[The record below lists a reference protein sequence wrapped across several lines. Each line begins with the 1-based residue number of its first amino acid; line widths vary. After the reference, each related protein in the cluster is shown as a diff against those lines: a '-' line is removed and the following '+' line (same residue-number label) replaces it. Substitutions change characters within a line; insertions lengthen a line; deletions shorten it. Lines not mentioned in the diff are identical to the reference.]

1 MAFTLTTLSA
11 ACAASD
17 TTVLLAS
24 LSGVSVGSL
33 IGIDNEIMKVVA
45 PLPSAATVPVF
56 VLRGQDGSPQVAH
69 PISAQVKIGATQT
82 NLVTADWTQA
92 AAGAP
97 SVAPFP
103 AAFPR
108 QFASYSASGAITLPN
123 IGCDMVA
130 VLNGTGALAM
140 TLANP
145 TTEQDGS
152 RLIVAG
158 NGKAAHTVTYAAGLG
173 NVGATADVITFA
185 AAQAQSIELFAVGG
199 FWVGMG
205 MNTAVAGAG
214 ATINGVGLG

>member
-11 ACAASD
+11 AVAVND
-17 TTVLLAS
+17 TSILLTAIT
-24 LSGVSVGSL
+24 GVSVGSL
-33 IGIDNEIMKVVA
+33 LGIDNEIMKVVA
-45 PLPSAATVPVF
+45 PLPSSATVPVF

-152 RLIVAG
+152 RLTVVG

-173 NVGATADVITFA
+173 NVGATADVITFKA
-185 AAQAQSIELFAVGG
+185 DQSQAIDLIACGG
-199 FWVGMG
+199 FWV
-205 MNTAVAGAG
+205 NTSLVAGAATVAGAG
-214 ATINGVGLG
+214 LA